1 MKKIVLLIL
10 VFLPLFGFSQDFE
23 PVEDLGLTAK
33 NILKLEG
40 LIQTD
45 PTTYKKEFPKIER
58 ELIQNKDS
66 ENLGRL
72 YEVHAEFLSYEDFND
87 SLISTLHLT
96 RKLKNNPDYRL
107 DNYILLGSAFWHKSD
122 YDSLEY
128 WYTNAKK
135 LISKESPQYGDFLVL
150 EAMKFSFDGM
160 YPKSIDNLLLAIRI
174 FESND
179 QKRRLALAFNNLA
192 INYKS
197 LEDLE
202 SYHNYLLKASKIN
215 EEIGN
220 VYGLIGNYNNLG
232 ISYKNQG
239 KLDEAL
245 IFYSK
250 AYEQIKIRNS
260 PLLLAQNLTN
270 RANILE
276 KQEKYKQAEQLFLEC
291 ELLSEANGI
300 VYGVLLTNLNLGNL
314 YRQMKFFAKAESRL
328 EKSLEISRK
337 FNFPKERALTYERLS
352 WLNRDMENYLGAYEF
367 IQKYYNL
374 NVSLVNERVKKE
386 ANELRE
392 KYEAEKKE
400 IEIVSLSK
408 DKIYHQLLIALLVI
422 GILSLLVG
430 IQWLKFKQKRKEQ
443 IRKSEEDRLKFEL
456 ELKEKELLADS
467 VKRVSIMYTKD
478 AIYNDLKEF
487 IPYLPSPQSSRFA
500 SILNDLK
507 KSGDQN
513 MLEEFETRFL
523 GVHEKFFSKLNE
535 IAPDLTPSEI
545 RICALIKLNLSTKE
559 IVNITNRTVGTI
571 DNARSKIR
579 KKLNLKEDENLQ
591 TFISQIC

>member
-10 VFLPLFGFSQDFE
+10 VFLPSLGYVQGLKDG
-23 PVEDLGLTAK
+23 EDLSPQVK
-33 NILKLEG
+33 RILNLES
-40 LIQTD
+40 LIQSD
-45 PTTYKKEFPKIER
+45 PSSYRKEFLKIEG
-58 ELIQNKDS
+58 ELKKTKDS
-66 ENLGRL
+66 KSLGRL
-72 YEVHAEFLSYEDFND
+72 YEVHSEFLSYGDFND

-96 RKLKNNPDYRL
+96 RKLKNDPDYAL
-107 DNYILLGSAFWHKSD
+107 ANYILLGSTFWHKSD
-122 YDSLEY
+122 YDSLEF
-128 WYTNAKK
+128 WYSSSKK
-135 LISKESPQYGDFLVL
+135 LISKESPHYGDFLVL
-150 EAMKFSFDGM
+150 EAMKFSYDGM
-160 YPKSIDNLLLAIRI
+160 YPKSIDNLLLAIKI

-179 QKRRLALAFNNLA
+179 RKKSLALALNNLA

-197 LEDLE
+197 LDDPE
-202 SYHNYLLKASKIN
+202 SYHNYLLKAAKIN

-220 VYGLIGNYNNLG
+220 TYGLIGNYNNLG
-232 ISYKNQG
+232 ISYKNQD

-245 IFYSK
+245 SFYSK

-276 KQEKYKQAEQLFLEC
+276 KQKKYKEAEQLFLEC
-291 ELLSEANGI
+291 EQISESNGI

-314 YRQMKFFAKAESRL
+314 YRQMKVFGKSQGRL
-328 EKSLEISRK
+328 EKSLEISSK

-352 WLNRDMENYLGAYEF
+352 WLNRDLENYQDAYQF
-367 IQKYYNL
+367 IQKYYSL
-374 NVSLVNERVKKE
+374 NDSLVNESVRKE

-400 IEIVSLSK
+400 IEILSLSK
-408 DKIYHQLLIALLVI
+408 DKIHHQLFIALLII
-422 GILSLLVG
+422 GILFLLVG
-430 IQWLKFKQKRKEQ
+430 IQWLRFKQKRKEQ
-443 IRKSEEDRLKFEL
+443 TRKSEEERLKLEL
-456 ELKEKELLADS
+456 DLKEKELLADS

-478 AIYNDLKEF
+478 SIYNDLKDF
-487 IPYLPSPQSSRFA
+487 IPFLPSPQSSKFA

-523 GVHEKFFSKLNE
+523 GVHEKFFSRLKEL
-535 IAPDLTPSEI
+535 APDLTPSEI

-559 IVNITNRTVGTI
+559 IVSITNRTVGTI

-579 KKLNLKEDENLQ
+579 KKLNLNEDENLQ